1 MDELKTLKDLPY
13 ADKFNRNKFSVR
25 NNYEKLYSEKD
36 LKSSAIKWIKKLE
49 QSYFD
54 EKKFGINN
62 IDGKLLRRFGAED
75 ILRLKSII
83 SWIKHIYNITEKDL
97 EWD

>member
-1 MDELKTLKDLPY
+1 MDELKTLKDLTY

-49 QSYFD
+49 KDQKNNSCSQ
-54 EKKFGINN
+54 FGSFHDFEELNDYENVIN
-62 IDGKLLRRFGAED
+62 
-75 ILRLKSII
+75 
-83 SWIKHIYNITEKDL
+83 WIKHRYNITEKDL
-97 EWD
+97 NETDLHE